1 MGVEGEDMTA
11 TCPVCNSEIELVRYG
26 FGWIGKCRC
35 SEFVNFS
42 DEEIKEYAPHDE
54 LGQPVPVNA
63 A

>member
-1 MGVEGEDMTA
+1 MTA